1 MRNMFLRSILVF
13 ILFVV
18 TTTLNAQEI
27 LRRTCAYDSI
37 KKYLLENDPEFAK
50 TREQIEKDYQNYLL
64 NENKTERASFTIP
77 VVVHVVYRINQEN
90 ISDAQI
96 QSQIDV
102 LNEDFRR
109 LNSDASNTPAVFQ
122 GVAADADIEFCL
134 ASRDPDGN
142 PTNGIT
148 RTQTT
153 VSSFNLN
160 DAVKN
165 DNTGGKS
172 PWPRTSYLN
181 IWVCNLSSGLLGY
194 AYPPG
199 SPASTDGVVVRY
211 QSFGRVGAIQA
222 PFNQGRTATHEVGH
236 WLNLEHIWG
245 DENNCTASDNVA
257 DTPNQFSE
265 YTGCPSYPQSSCGS
279 EDMFMNYMD
288 YTNDGCMNLFTAGQR
303 ARMQAVLNVQ
313 RLSLKNSLGCTF
325 VNPGGGGC
333 DTLINRASS
342 NYFLFNAGENADGFL
357 AGHNSYG
364 DKAKAEIFTT
374 VPENKLLTGARFLFG
389 KADFSSANSKIVVK
403 AWASNNGL
411 PGNVLAQRDLNIN
424 QISLTGFTN
433 ISFDNPVNVTAPF
446 FLGFE
451 MTYAEGDTVALFV
464 SNLLSVTANNFAYE
478 QFEDN
483 SWHAFNQNP
492 PSWGFSTS
500 LAIQAVLCSPLG
512 DEKIVLSNN
521 KFDVFPN
528 PSQGDVQLSY
538 YMENKPE
545 NLQVNVFNISGQL
558 QAKAQFRAEG
568 SGTFALDLQKLNN
581 GVYIIE
587 IRGVETHIRKKII
600 ISK

>member
-1 MRNMFLRSILVF
+1 MFWKTILVL

-18 TTTLNAQEI
+18 TTTLDAQEI

-37 KKYLLENDPEFAK
+37 KKSLMANDPEFAK
-50 TREQIEKDYQNYLL
+50 IRHQIEKDYQNYLL
-64 NENKTERASFTIP
+64 NEDKTERATFTIP
-77 VVVHVVYRINQEN
+77 IVVHVVYRTNQEN

-122 GVAADADIEFCL
+122 GVAVDSDIEFCL

-153 VSSFNLN
+153 VNSFGLN
-160 DAVKN
+160 NAMKSN
-165 DNTGGKS
+165 STGGKN

-181 IWVCNLSSGLLGY
+181 IWVCNLGTGLLGY
-194 AYPPG
+194 ATPPG
-199 SPASTDGVVVRY
+199 SPASVDGVVIRY
-211 QSFGRVGAIQA
+211 QSFGRVGTVQA
-222 PFNQGRTATHEVGH
+222 PFNRGRTATHEVGH

-245 DENNCTASDNVA
+245 DDDGACTGSDQVA
-257 DTPNQFSE
+257 DTPNQADA
-265 YTGCPSYPQSSCGS
+265 YYLCPSYPQSSCGS

-288 YTNDGCMNLFTAGQR
+288 YVNDGCMNLFTAGQR
-303 ARMQAVLNVQ
+303 ARMQAILNVQ

-325 VNPGGGGC
+325 VNPGGEGC
-333 DTLINRASS
+333 DTLINRATS
-342 NYFLFNAGENADGFL
+342 NYFLYNAGESAEGFL
-357 AGHNSYG
+357 VGHNSYG
-364 DKAKAEIFTT
+364 DKAKAEIFSS
-374 VPENKLLTGARFLFG
+374 VPENKMLSAARLFFG
-389 KADFSSANSKIVVK
+389 RANFSSVNSKITVK

-411 PGNVLAQRDLNIN
+411 PGNVLAQKDLNIN

-433 ISFDNPVNVTAPF
+433 VSFDNPVNVTTPF

-451 MTYAEGDTVALFV
+451 MTYAPGDTVALLA
-464 SNLLSVTANNFAYE
+464 SDLLASSANNFAYE
-478 QFEDN
+478 QFEN
-483 SWHAFNQNP
+483 NTWHAFNQNP

-512 DEKIVLSNN
+512 DEKNVLSNN

-558 QAKAQFRAEG
+558 LAKTQFRAEG

-587 IRGVETHIRKKII
+587 IRGVETHIHKKII

>member
-1 MRNMFLRSILVF
+1 MFWKTILVL

-18 TTTLNAQEI
+18 TTTLDAQEI

-37 KKYLLENDPEFAK
+37 KKSLMANDPEFAK
-50 TREQIEKDYQNYLL
+50 IREQIEKDYQNYLL
-64 NENKTERASFTIP
+64 NEDKTERATFTIP
-77 VVVHVVYRINQEN
+77 IVVHVVYRTNQEN

-153 VSSFNLN
+153 EISFGLN
-160 DAVKN
+160 HAMKSN
-165 DNTGGKS
+165 NTGGKS

-181 IWVCNLSSGLLGY
+181 IWVCNLGSGLLGY
-194 AYPPG
+194 ATPPG
-199 SPASTDGVVVRY
+199 SPASIDGVVIRY
-211 QSFGRVGAIQA
+211 QSFGRIGAALA
-222 PFNQGRTATHEVGH
+222 PFNRGRTATHEVGH
-236 WLNLEHIWG
+236 WLSLLHIWG
-245 DENNCTASDNVA
+245 DDDGACTGSDLVA
-257 DTPNQFSE
+257 DTPNQADA
-265 YTGCPSYPQSSCGS
+265 YYLCPSYPQSSCGS

-288 YTNDGCMNLFTAGQR
+288 YVNDGCMNLFTVGQR

-333 DTLINRASS
+333 DTLMNRALSA
-342 NYFLFNAGENADGFL
+342 YTFLYGAGQGVTGYL
-357 AGHNSYG
+357 AGHNSYLNRS
-364 DKAKAEIFTT
+364 KAERFSSLPASKQI
-374 VPENKLLTGARFLFG
+374 TGARLRFG
-389 KADFSSANSKIVVK
+389 MAKFANANSKITVK

-411 PGNVLAQRDLNIN
+411 PGNVLAEKDVFIN
-424 QISLTGFTN
+424 QINTNGFTN
-433 ISFDNPVNVTAPF
+433 VNFDSPIMIFDSLVF
-446 FLGFE
+446 IGFE
-451 MTYAEGDTVALFV
+451 MTYASEDTVALLA
-464 SNLLSVTANNFAYE
+464 SDLLAASANNFAFE
-478 QFEDN
+478 QFEN
-483 SWHAFNQNP
+483 GSWHAFNQNP

-512 DEKIVLSNN
+512 DEKIVLSKNVI
-521 KFDVFPN
+521 DVFPN

-538 YMENKPE
+538 YMEKKPE
-545 NLQVNVFNISGQL
+545 NLQVNVFNINGQL